1 MLRVSPG
8 EWQETSP
15 TCPTHAFYH
24 RHPFPNEWIKV
35 RSSRMKYRIE
45 NAAENTFPI
54 NGCHSINNW
63 IAMRSIVCDFANEV
77 LLNMHL
83 VCIDLFWHKQS
94 AAFIRPTPHP
104 PLRTKHAHRAVTAA
118 FAAIRCSFANES
130 MIVFYIPPHRGP
142 IHGTHNAT
150 TPGAVNEFNIA
161 SNQQQQQQNIF
172 YRCAWLFERL
182 NDERPIRINK

>member
-15 TCPTHAFYH
+15 TSPTHAFYH

-130 MIVFYIPPHRGP
+130 MIVFYQYSTPSW
-142 IHGTHNAT
+142 THPRYAQCHYSWSSEWIQYSIQST
-150 TPGAVNEFNIA
+150 TTTTKYILSLCLTLREI
-161 SNQQQQQQNIF
+161 
-172 YRCAWLFERL
+172 ERWTT
-182 NDERPIRINK
+182 DKNK